1 MEEEDERS
9 TSNFQRS
16 TLKSWLP
23 FLVGQGPYTR
33 EF

>member
-16 TLKSWLP
+16 TWKSWLP
-23 FLVGQGPYTR
+23 YLVGGICGLR
-33 EF
+33 G

>member
-9 TSNFQRS
+9 ISNFQRS

-23 FLVGQGPYTR
+23 FLVGRICGLR
-33 EF
+33 G